1 MLPRTFIVPPGHGSR
16 WLDPDSLELEF
27 RQREDADEPAAPSA
41 LPGWRASEPLR
52 HRPFARL
59 STGERSKHAS

>member
-27 RQREDADEPAAPSA
+27 RQHEDADEQGSE
-41 LPGWRASEPLR
+41 LVPGWRASEPLR
-52 HRPFARL
+52 YRPFARL
-59 STGERSKHAS
+59 SAGRESKNAS